1 MATGNLNEVKQ
12 ALRRHRDGLRDLL
25 RLEEIPDL
33 SASSGDLERLE
44 KERTEPLAGE
54 KVTVWAIQAD
64 QDVQTRQALPSW
76 VSGPI
81 QRASA
86 RWLEEHKVWQTK
98 IAQRAAEGKELT
110 DRMSTQFEAWKQEK
124 REIRLLFNREKKSL
138 VTSIRKN
145 ADVSKMRKQ
154 LFSLEISMSPDPS
167 QVQVRAG
174 SGKAFQLVVLQ
185 GAALHDSPVPAE
197 LDQGLAPGALQLQEP
212 EVESG
217 GESDENMEARDG
229 LMDEQEALQV
239 EEAAILEDD
248 DVEVLGFS
256 DEEENMQSMMEG
268 TGFIRVKNF
277 NHREAY
283 RKLQSLNLTLLPQGG
298 IHLSYHC
305 STRTWTGYYPE
316 VKAKELCF
324 THGGRTL
331 RTEAESLLLVI
342 RNLLKLHTERFP
354 RDALWRGQY
363 QKVLDALATQAYL

>member
-54 KVTVWAIQAD
+54 KVTVWAI
-64 QDVQTRQALPSW
+64 
-76 VSGPI
+76 
-81 QRASA
+81 
-86 RWLEEHKVWQTK
+86 
-98 IAQRAAEGKELT
+98 
-110 DRMSTQFEAWKQEK
+110 
-124 REIRLLFNREKKSL
+124 
-138 VTSIRKN
+138 
-145 ADVSKMRKQ
+145 
-154 LFSLEISMSPDPS
+154 
-167 QVQVRAG
+167 
-174 SGKAFQLVVLQ
+174 
-185 GAALHDSPVPAE
+185 
-197 LDQGLAPGALQLQEP
+197 LAPGALQLQEP

-283 RKLQSLNLTLLPQGG
+283 RKLQSLNLMLLPQGG
-298 IHLSYHC
+298 VHLSYHC